1 MPQSEVFWSIE
12 NDFTIYTFGICFR
25 SMYQMSGRGIQF
37 IKNRDF

>member
-1 MPQSEVFWSIE
+1 MPKLEVFVSIK
-12 NDFTIYTFGICFR
+12 NGFTIYTFGICFR